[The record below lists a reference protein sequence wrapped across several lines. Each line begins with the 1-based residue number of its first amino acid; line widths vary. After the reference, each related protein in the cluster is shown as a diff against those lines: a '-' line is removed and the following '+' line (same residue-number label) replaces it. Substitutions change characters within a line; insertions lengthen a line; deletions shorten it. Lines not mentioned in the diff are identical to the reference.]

1 MGIYNLNLV
10 LVPFAAVLA
19 IVSLGTGFW
28 MLFRSFTIFR
38 GQITRSLNMDID
50 IVKINR
56 PLKPQSQPGQQQQPP
71 KNDKELISVM
81 EHLFASLGN
90 IKEKTGILH
99 RIIYGDAVVAM
110 EIANPADTDEISFY
124 VGAPRKFIGIVER
137 QIHSFYPKASIERVK
152 DYNIFYP
159 GSNTA
164 SSYLKLK
171 HQDHLPIRT
180 YQSLESDP
188 LNNITNVLGKFEERR
203 EGAAIQLLIK
213 PARGGWREKGRLM
226 AHKMQQGRRLEDVK
240 RDTPLRLFF
249 RGFSNVALKKS
260 EDRTKGDIF
269 RPNRDPVQL
278 TPEEQEA
285 VKKIEGKANKPGF
298 RANVRL
304 VASALTQERAEMIL
318 AELENAFIQYDN
330 PGLNSFSAIRENK
343 ARSKNI
349 AFDFIFR
356 NFRDDQNFILSSEEI
371 ASVFHFPIL
380 STETPKI
387 SWLKSRAAAP
397 PVNIAKAGLTL
408 GFNDY
413 RGAETV
419 IRHSDDDRRRHF
431 YIIGQTGTGKSTM
444 MEEMVKQDIKNGKG
458 VCVIDPHG
466 EFVEHV
472 TECIPKERAE
482 DVIYFDP
489 ADMERPFGL
498 NMLEFDRSRPEQKTF
513 VINEMINIFD
523 KLYDLKQTGGPMFE
537 QYMRNAALLVMEHP
551 ESGST
556 LMEIPR
562 VLADEEF
569 RHMKLENCANPVV
582 KNFWEKEAEKAGGEA
597 ALANMVPYITSKLTQ
612 FISNDMM
619 RPIIAQEKST
629 IDFRQAMDNQQ
640 IVLVNLSKGKIGEI
654 NANLLGMI
662 IVGKIL
668 IAALSRV
675 DIHEDQR
682 QDFYLYVDEFQ
693 NFTTDSIAQILSE
706 ARKYRLNLI
715 IAHQF
720 IAQLKE
726 EISKAVFGNVGSV
739 CSFRVGAEDAEFLQK
754 QFEPVFDSNDLMN
767 VDNRNCFLKLL
778 IDNQV
783 ANPFNMKTY
792 PPSKGNAKIADAI
805 KELSKLK
812 YGRNRDIVNEEILK
826 KANFLASA
834 GTADAFDMGE
844 KPL

>member
-1 MGIYNLNLV
+1 MDVYNLNLI
-10 LVPFAAVLA
+10 LYPLAGLLAAVSFSSGL
-19 IVSLGTGFW
+19 W
-28 MLFRSFTIFR
+28 MLFRSFVLFR
-38 GQITRSLNMDID
+38 GQITRSLNMDMD
-50 IVKINR
+50 VVKVSK
-56 PLKPQSQPGQQQQPP
+56 PLKVANPQTQQQQPP

-81 EHLFASLGN
+81 EHLLASLGN
-90 IKEKTGILH
+90 IKEKAGFFH
-99 RIIYGDAVVAM
+99 RLVYGDAVVAF
-110 EIANPADTDEISFY
+110 EIANPSNTDEISFF
-124 VGAPRKFIGIVER
+124 VGAPKKFINIVER
-137 QIHSFYPKASIERVK
+137 QIHSFYPKAAIERVK
-152 DYNIFYP
+152 DYNIFNP
-159 GSNTA
+159 GSFTA
-164 SSYLKLK
+164 SSYLKLRDK
-171 HQDHLPIRT
+171 NYLPVRT
-180 YQSLESDP
+180 YQTLEADP
-188 LNNITNVLGKFEERR
+188 INNITNVLGKFDEKK
-203 EGAAIQLLIK
+203 EGASIQILVK
-213 PARGGWREKGRLM
+213 PARGNWRTKGRQV
-226 AHKMQQGRRLEDVK
+226 AHKMQQGRRLEEVK
-240 RDTPLRLFF
+240 WDTPARRLV
-249 RGFSNVALKKS
+249 RGFFNILFK
-260 EDRTKGDIF
+260 KGDDRQKDIF
-269 RPNRDPVQL
+269 KSGKDPIHL
-278 TPEEQEA
+278 TPDEQEV

-298 RANVRL
+298 RTNIRL
-304 VASALTQERAEMIL
+304 VASALSQERSEAIL
-318 AELENAFIQYDN
+318 SELENAFIQYEN
-330 PGLNSFSAIRENK
+330 PGINSFRVTRENK
-343 ARSKNI
+343 MRPRNI

-356 NFRDDQNFILSSEEI
+356 NFRDDQSFILSSEEV

-387 SWLKSRAAAP
+387 TWLKSRTAAP
-397 PVNIAKAGLTL
+397 PNNISKDGITL

-413 RGAETV
+413 RGVETV
-419 IRHSDDDRRRHF
+419 IRHDDDDRRRHL
-431 YIIGQTGTGKSTM
+431 YIVGQTGTGKSTM
-444 MEEMVKQDIKNGKG
+444 IQEMVKQDIQNGKG

-466 EFVEHV
+466 DLVDHIVES
-472 TECIPKERAE
+472 IPKERAE
-482 DVIYFDP
+482 DVIFFDP

-498 NMLEFDRSRPEQKTF
+498 NMLEFDSAKPEQKTF

-562 VLADEEF
+562 VLADDEF
-569 RHMKLENCANPVV
+569 RHLKLSHCTNPVV

-629 IDFRQAMDNQQ
+629 INFRSAMDSRQ
-640 IVLVNLSKGKIGEI
+640 IILVNLSKGRIGEI

-675 DIHEDQR
+675 DMPEGER
-682 QDFYLYVDEFQ
+682 SDFYLYIDEFQ

-726 EISKAVFGNVGSV
+726 EISKAVFGNVGSI

-754 QFEPVFDSNDLMN
+754 QFEPTFDANDLMN
-767 VDNRNCFLKLL
+767 VDNRNAFMKLL
-778 IDNQV
+778 IASQV
-783 ANPFNMKTY
+783 ATPFNMKTY
-792 PPSKGNAKIADAI
+792 PPTKGEPRIAEAV

-812 YGRNRDIVNEEILK
+812 YGRNRDIVNGEIMK
-826 KANFLASA
+826 KASFISAPAS
-834 GTADAFDMGE
+834 ADAFDMGE

>member
-1 MGIYNLNLV
+1 MGAYNLNLI
-10 LVPFAAVLA
+10 LYPLALLLAAVSFGSAFLM
-19 IVSLGTGFW
+19 IFKSFVS
-28 MLFRSFTIFR
+28 FR

-50 IVKINR
+50 VVKVSR
-56 PLKPQSQPGQQQQPP
+56 PLKTQSQSGQQSQPP
-71 KNDKELISVM
+71 KSDKELISVM
-81 EHLFASLGN
+81 EHLLASLGN
-90 IKEKTGILH
+90 IKEKAGIFH
-99 RIIYGDAVVAM
+99 RLIYGDAVVAF
-110 EIANPADTDEISFY
+110 EIANPSNNDEISFY
-124 VGAPRKFIGIVER
+124 VGAPRKFMNIVER
-137 QIHSFYPKASIERVK
+137 QIHSFYPKASLERVK

-159 GSNTA
+159 GSFTA
-164 SSYLKLK
+164 ASYLKFTEK
-171 HQDHLPIRT
+171 NHFPIRT

-188 LNNITNVLGKFEERR
+188 LNNITNVLGKFEEKR
-203 EGAAIQLLIK
+203 EGAAIQIMVK
-213 PARGGWREKGRLM
+213 PAHGDWRAKGREV
-226 AHKMQQGRRLEDVK
+226 AHKMQQGRRLSDVK
-240 RDTPLRLFF
+240 KDSFLREFL
-249 RGFSNVALKKS
+249 RGFFKIAIKKEDSQKKDILKSDKES
-260 EDRTKGDIF
+260 
-269 RPNRDPVQL
+269 VQL
-278 TPEEQEA
+278 TPEEQEV

-298 RANVRL
+298 FANIRL
-304 VASALTQERAEMIL
+304 VASALSQERAEQIL
-318 AELENAFIQYDN
+318 AELENSFVQYEN
-330 PGLNSFSAIRENK
+330 PGLNRFKVIREDRIHK
-343 ARSKNI
+343 KNI

-356 NFRDDQNFILSSEEI
+356 IFRDDQRIILSSEEV
-371 ASVFHFPIL
+371 ASIFHFPIL

-387 SWLKSRAAAP
+387 AWLKSRTAAP
-397 PVNIAKAGLTL
+397 PPNISKEGIKL

-413 RGAETV
+413 RGVETV
-419 IRHSDDDRRRHF
+419 IRHSRDDRRRHF

-444 MEEMVKQDIKNGKG
+444 IQEMVKQDIENGEG

-466 EFVEHV
+466 DLVDNVVES
-472 TECIPKERAE
+472 IPKARAE

-489 ADMERPFGL
+489 SDMERPFGL
-498 NMLEFDRSRPEQKTF
+498 NMLEYDQRKPEQKTF

-523 KLYDLKQTGGPMFE
+523 KLYDLRQTGGPMFE

-569 RHMKLENCANPVV
+569 RHMKLAHCANPVV

-629 IDFRQAMDNQQ
+629 INFRRAMDEQQ
-640 IVLVNLSKGKIGEI
+640 IILVNLSKGKIGEI

-675 DIHEDQR
+675 DMPESER
-682 QDFYLYVDEFQ
+682 KDFFLYIDEFQ

-706 ARKYRLNLI
+706 ARKYRLSLI

-726 EISKAVFGNVGSV
+726 EISKAVFGNVGSL
-739 CSFRVGAEDAEFLQK
+739 CAFRVGAEDAEFLQK
-754 QFEPVFDSNDLMN
+754 QFEPTFDANDLMN
-767 VDNRNCFLKLL
+767 VDNRNAFVKLL
-778 IDNQV
+778 IASQV
-783 ANPFNMKTY
+783 APPFNLKTY
-792 PPSKGNAKIADAI
+792 PPSKGNPKIAEAI

-812 YGRNRDIVNEEILK
+812 YGRNRDIVNEEIMK
-826 KANFLASA
+826 KASFVAPSAS
-834 GTADAFDMGE
+834 ADAFDMGE

>member
-1 MGIYNLNLV
+1 MDVYNLNLI
-10 LVPFAAVLA
+10 LYPLA
-19 IVSLGTGFW
+19 GLLALASFFSGLW
-28 MLFRSFTIFR
+28 MIFRSFFIFR

-50 IVKINR
+50 VVKVSR
-56 PLKPQSQPGQQQQPP
+56 PLKVQNQPVQQQQPP
-71 KNDKELISVM
+71 KSDKELISVM

-90 IKEKTGILH
+90 IKEKAGFFH
-99 RIIYGDAVVAM
+99 RIIYGDAVVTL
-110 EIANPADTDEISFY
+110 EVANPANTDEISFY
-124 VGAPRKFIGIVER
+124 VGAPKKLINIVER
-137 QIHSFYPKASIERVK
+137 QIHSFYPKAAIERVK

-159 GSNTA
+159 GSFTSA
-164 SSYLKLK
+164 SYLSLRDKYYF
-171 HQDHLPIRT
+171 PVRT
-180 YQSLESDP
+180 YQTLESDP
-188 LNNITNVLGKFEERR
+188 LNNITNVLGKFEEKK
-203 EGAAIQLLIK
+203 EGAAIQLIMK
-213 PARGGWREKGRLM
+213 PARGNWRTKGRET
-226 AHKMQQGRRLEDVK
+226 AHKMQQGRRLGDVK
-240 RDTPLRLFF
+240 RDTPVRQFF
-249 RGFSNVALKKS
+249 RGFFNVAFKK
-260 EDRTKGDIF
+260 EENQPKDIF
-269 RPNRDPVQL
+269 KPSKEAVQL
-278 TPEEQEA
+278 TPEEQEV

-298 RANVRL
+298 KVNIRL
-304 VASALTQERAEMIL
+304 VASALAQERSETIL
-318 AELENAFIQYDN
+318 AELENAFIQYEN
-330 PGLNSFSAIRENK
+330 PGLNSFRVSRESK
-343 ARSKNI
+343 SRSKNI

-356 NFRDDQNFILSSEEI
+356 NFRDDQSFILSSEEVVSI
-371 ASVFHFPIL
+371 FHFPIL
-380 STETPKI
+380 SMETPKI
-387 SWLKSRAAAP
+387 SWLKSRTAAP
-397 PVNIAKAGLTL
+397 PNNISKEGIIL

-419 IRHSDDDRRRHF
+419 IRHSEDDRRRHF

-444 MEEMVKQDIKNGKG
+444 IQEMVKQDIKDGKG

-466 EFVEHV
+466 DLVDHIAES
-472 TECIPKERAE
+472 IPKERAE
-482 DVIYFDP
+482 DVIFFDP

-498 NMLEFDRSRPEQKTF
+498 NMLEYDHNKPEQKTF

-523 KLYDLKQTGGPMFE
+523 KLYDLRQTGGPMFE

-569 RHMKLENCANPVV
+569 RHMKLSHCTNPVV

-629 IDFRQAMDNQQ
+629 ISFRQAMDNQQ
-640 IVLVNLSKGKIGEI
+640 IILVNLSKGRIGEI
-654 NANLLGMI
+654 NASLLGMI

-675 DIHEDQR
+675 DMPEGGR
-682 QDFYLYVDEFQ
+682 KDFYLYIDEFQ

-706 ARKYRLNLI
+706 ARKYRLSLV

-726 EISKAVFGNVGSV
+726 EISKAVFGNVGSI
-739 CSFRVGAEDAEFLQK
+739 CSFRIGAEDAEFVQK
-754 QFEPVFDSNDLMN
+754 QFEPVFDANDLMN
-767 VDNRNCFLKLL
+767 VDNHNAFVKLL
-778 IDNQV
+778 IASQV
-783 ANPFNMKTY
+783 ATPFNLKTY
-792 PPSKGNAKIADAI
+792 PPTKGDAKIAEAV

-812 YGRNRDIVNEEILK
+812 YGRNRDIVNEEIMK
-826 KANFLASA
+826 KASYVAPPA
-834 GTADAFDMGE
+834 TADAFDMGE